1 MAAAATT
8 SRPSSM
14 RRQWHTWAGRPWTPL
29 QETLRCCRGSPCSRC
44 CSNTPAEVWG
54 WALQQQCGLV
64 VLVVSAGPV
73 LHTIYG
79 HNEHFEG
86 SPLGLACELR
96 VRHLPVLYAQ
106 RSSPCLRMH
115 AAQHN
120 CRFPLAL
127 RMLQLCN
134 PSYVRCAGDLVT
146 TLGALLRRLLDISAR
161 PASLAALFPPPPG
174 WQEPPP
180 YPLLLA
186 AKPPEKA
193 AGVEGPRPKSARGE
207 GACMGTCGQLRHS
220 VAQHTAF
227 IAFP

>member
-1 MAAAATT
+1 MLQGEPMQQVLQQYASRGMGVGAAAAVWACGTCCERW
-8 SRPSSM
+8 SCPSHNI
-14 RRQWHTWAGRPWTPL
+14 R
-29 QETLRCCRGSPCSRC
+29 
-44 CSNTPAEVWG
+44 
-54 WALQQQCGLV
+54 
-64 VLVVSAGPV
+64 
-73 LHTIYG
+73 

-96 VRHLPVLYAQ
+96 VRHLPLLYAQ

-161 PASLAALFPPPPG
+161 SASLAALFPPPPG

-186 AKPPEKA
+186 AQPPEKA